1 MNIAKQY
8 AVALILT
15 VIFAGLML
23 TLIVA
28 FQTIDKDQQ
37 QQGDMLLALDK
48 KYNLLHEEMTEIDN
62 KQQKIMMLMGV
73 YRDGINTLKVKMD
86 EYNVALVEGLDELAD
101 SQELLNESV
110 ESLRLTLPPV
120 NFDEPMDDPIIEED
134 FSIFEEEVVTEETEL
149 VVSDP
154 TPEPAPVVFA
164 CPERDRS
171 VSLDRYIRRIDFN
184 QTTSV
189 SLNYDVMNG
198 EITNMYFNEGKG
210 NVGRRLYEAL
220 EKYLLDSAMVVEPE
234 GRGCRLPFRIVV
246 E

>member
-15 VIFAGLML
+15 VMFAGLML

-86 EYNVALVEGLDELAD
+86 EYNVALVEGLDELAG

-154 TPEPAPVVFA
+154 TPEPAPVVFT

-220 EKYLLDSAMVVEPE
+220 EKYLLDSAMIIEPE
-234 GRGCRLPFRIVV
+234 GRDCRLPFRIVV

>member
-15 VIFAGLML
+15 VMFAGLML

-86 EYNVALVEGLDELAD
+86 EYNVALVEGLDELAG

-154 TPEPAPVVFA
+154 TPEPAPVVFT

-220 EKYLLDSAMVVEPE
+220 EKYLLDSAMIVEPE

>member
-15 VIFAGLML
+15 VMFAGLML

-48 KYNLLHEEMTEIDN
+48 KYNLLHEEMTELDN

-86 EYNVALVEGLDELAD
+86 EYNVALVEGLDELAG

-120 NFDEPMDDPIIEED
+120 NFDEPIDDPIIEED

-171 VSLDRYIRRIDFN
+171 VNLDRYIRRIDFN

-220 EKYLLDSAMVVEPE
+220 EKYLLDSAIVVEPE

>member
-15 VIFAGLML
+15 VMFAGLML

-86 EYNVALVEGLDELAD
+86 EYNVALVEGLDELAG

-154 TPEPAPVVFA
+154 TPEPAPVVFT

-220 EKYLLDSAMVVEPE
+220 EKYLLDSAIVVEPE
-234 GRGCRLPFRIVV
+234 GRDCRLPFRIVV

>member
-15 VIFAGLML
+15 VMFAGLML

-86 EYNVALVEGLDELAD
+86 EYNVALVEGLDELAG

-120 NFDEPMDDPIIEED
+120 NFDEPIDDPIIEED

-154 TPEPAPVVFA
+154 TPEPAPVVFT

-220 EKYLLDSAMVVEPE
+220 EKYLLDSAMIVEPE

>member
-15 VIFAGLML
+15 VMFAGLML

-28 FQTIDKDQQ
+28 FQTIEKDQQ
-37 QQGDMLLALDK
+37 QQGEMLLALDK
-48 KYNLLHEEMTEIDN
+48 KYNLLHEEMTELDN

-120 NFDEPMDDPIIEED
+120 NFDEPIDDPIIEED
-134 FSIFEEEVVTEETEL
+134 FLIFEEEVVTEETEL

-220 EKYLLDSAMVVEPE
+220 EKYLLDSAIVVEPE

>member
-15 VIFAGLML
+15 VMFAGLML

-86 EYNVALVEGLDELAD
+86 EYNVALVEGLDELAG

-154 TPEPAPVVFA
+154 TPEPAPVVFT

-220 EKYLLDSAMVVEPE
+220 EKYLLDSAMIVEPE
-234 GRGCRLPFRIVV
+234 GRDCRLPFRIVV